1 MKILEKIKEYLR
13 ASHEEKL
20 SEKERA
26 VLVRKICTTELFTGF
41 SEEMVTKLLDIME
54 QVSVNAGDVVVRQGE
69 EGDYYYLLARGT
81 ASVIQRSSSES
92 QQRVIAEI
100 VAPAGIG
107 EDALISNA
115 KRNATVMMNTNG
127 VVLKLSKE
135 DFNTHVRNPI
145 LKWVSPSEALKLLAE
160 GAKWLDVREQGKKI
174 ETLQVAIS
182 IPFSEI
188 RTRMSE
194 LDRETFYLCYC
205 DNGRL
210 SATAAFL
217 MSQHGL
223 KAGVLRGGLIAF
235 NQFRNL

>member
-20 SEKERA
+20 NEKERA
-26 VLVRKICTTELFTGF
+26 ELVRKICTTELFTGF

-54 QVSVNAGDVVVRQGE
+54 QVSVKAGDVVVSQGE

-174 ETLQVAIS
+174 ETLQGAIS